1 MSNENVTT
9 PSNTDGNYHS
19 FSDLEQSSNVKSDA
33 EAVKEAVKMVE
44 SEKEPAKEVAS
55 PTKEAAKKELSENS
69 KEENSKEISDT
80 TEQELVEEIKKLEAK
95 FGEDRLEIPQDA
107 LLKVT
112 IDGKE
117 QEVSLNELRNHYSG
131 KVAWDKKF
139 SELGVEKKKFTE
151 EKTLVEKYVNEFA
164 SLANKKDY
172 VGAME
177 YLAQMAGQNPLN
189 FRRELRN
196 QIINDHKQ
204 MLQMSEEQLKAFE
217 LKEENDFLKRQQ
229 ESVNRNTEEYQTIQ
243 EMQNQ
248 LVQFQEAQKVSDEEL
263 LAAYDDLKKAEI
275 QDIGIDTIKEYID
288 TSRAYNRAT
297 EAVQSVAAIESVN
310 EEILDS
316 VAKVAIENPD
326 FTSDELVEIFKEA
339 YPELI
344 NNPSKKTVSKK
355 AVESA
360 KNAKKIEEGTYTDR
374 LAKNK
379 IDSFYSF
386 DEL

>member
-1 MSNENVTT
+1 MSNENVNG

-33 EAVKEAVKMVE
+33 DAVKEAVKMVE
-44 SEKEPAKEVAS
+44 SEKAPQKEVMS
-55 PTKEAAKKELSENS
+55 PPKEVDKKELSENS

-80 TEQELVEEIKKLEAK
+80 TEKELVEEIKKLEAK
-95 FGEDRLEIPQDA
+95 FGEERLEIPQDA
-107 LLKVT
+107 VLKVT

-117 QEVSLNELRNHYSG
+117 QEVSINELRNHYSG

-139 SELGVEKKKFTE
+139 SELGVDKKKFTE
-151 EKTLVEKYVNEFA
+151 EKTLVERYVNEFA
-164 SLANKKDY
+164 SLANKKDFA
-172 VGAME
+172 GAME

-229 ESVNRNTEEYQTIQ
+229 ESVNRNTEEHQTVQ

-263 LAAYDDLKKAEI
+263 LAAYDDLKASYQGE
-275 QDIGIDTIKEYID
+275 IGIDTLREYID
-288 TSRAYNRAT
+288 TSRAFDRAT
-297 EAVQSVAAIESVN
+297 KAVESVSPLEAVNDEVLSSI
-310 EEILDS
+310 
-316 VAKVAIENPD
+316 AKIAVENPD
-326 FTSDELVEIFKEA
+326 FDSNELVEIFKEA
-339 YPELI
+339 YPELV
-344 NNPSKKTVSKK
+344 NNSNKKSVSKK
-355 AVESA
+355 AVEGA
-360 KNAKKIEEGTYTDR
+360 KNAKKAEEGSYTDR